1 MPAPTDFANQTAT
14 AARKASP
21 RGLVVLRCGQS
32 SLHWDWLDGPRRNW
46 DLILCPYQDIDA
58 RGHAARVIPG
68 QKWDGLAR
76 FFAEFHLWRDYDYIC
91 LPDDDIATDANTL
104 NVFFDLCERY
114 KIKLAAPALTPNSYF
129 SHPITMKNTEFLARR
144 TNFVEI
150 MMPCFSAAFFQEV
163 LSTLDLSRS
172 GTGFGLDFLW
182 PHMLAYEDIWIFD
195 ESAVHHTRPVGEM
208 RRHRLAELAFADLNF
223 IRGFQIPTV
232 AKTLGGVGH
241 DQIFRRCDSPQF
253 GERYRHGLAY
263 LASKMPEWSKHIDY
277 ELSAAVPTPSP
288 TSGDY
293 IRFALE
299 HLAAPDRTISRG
311 RPSRSSSTSQ
321 WSWSSSPEL
330 EASGANDG
338 RLNGCCGFHT
348 RHETN
353 PWWQVDL
360 GARHSIESVVI
371 YNRLDQIMRCVDF
384 DLLVSDD
391 GASWR
396 LGFAKRDGVA
406 FGGADGKP
414 FKHDFLPPA
423 VGRFLRV
430 QLAGTQFLHL
440 DQVEVFGSPAE
451 DPPPRADLPSSS
463 IGQAPR
469 IVAELLAELYAGD
482 SPFAHC
488 ELSNR
493 DDGYPHTNLVPEV
506 IESILDL
513 VQPAFW
519 LEIGSMLGG
528 SAIRTAQLIR
538 SRGLATGV
546 VCIDPFCGDVN
557 MWAWEQPKRRA
568 GEWLFLHLQ
577 KGRPTIFD
585 RFIANVV
592 AAGQADIMLPVTA
605 TSIVGTKLLA
615 RLLSEGRITS
625 LPNVIYLDSAHEPD
639 ETFLE
644 LRNCWNLL
652 PPGGVLL
659 GDDWSWNAVREDV
672 LRFARTVPLNERLRE
687 ELQRRHQKFSQQEGV
702 LLDRGQWVLVK

>member
-1 MPAPTDFANQTAT
+1 M
-14 AARKASP
+14 
-21 RGLVVLRCGQS
+21 RGLVVLRCGRS
-32 SLHWDWLDGPRRNW
+32 SLHWDWLEGPRRNW

-58 RGHAARVIPG
+58 RGHDVRVIPG

-76 FFAEFHLWRDYDYIC
+76 FFAEFRGWRDYDYIC

-104 NVFFDLCERY
+104 NVFFDLCERF

-129 SHPITMKNTEFLARR
+129 SHPLTMQNTEFLARR
-144 TNFVEI
+144 TSFVEI
-150 MMPCFSAAFFQEV
+150 MMPCFSTEVFQEA
-163 LSTLDLSRS
+163 LPTFDLSRS
-172 GTGFGLDFLW
+172 GTGFGLDYLW
-182 PHMLAYEDIWIFD
+182 PHMLSYEDIWTFD
-195 ESAVHHTRPVGEM
+195 EAAVRHTRPVGEM
-208 RRHRLAELAFADLNF
+208 RQDRLAQLALADLNF
-223 IRGFQIPTV
+223 IRGFQMPMV
-232 AKTLGGVGH
+232 AKTLGGIGH
-241 DQIFRRCDSPQF
+241 DQVFRRFDSPEF
-253 GERYRHGLAY
+253 GERYRRGTAY
-263 LASKMPEWSKHIDY
+263 LASKIPEWSRHIDH
-277 ELSAAVPTPSP
+277 ELSSAAPAPSP
-288 TSGDY
+288 ASRDY
-293 IRFALE
+293 LRFALE

-321 WSWSSSPEL
+321 WSWSNSPEL

-348 RHETN
+348 RLESN

-360 GARHSIESVVI
+360 GTRHAIESVVI
-371 YNRLDQIMRCVDF
+371 YNRLDQAMRCVDF

-391 GASWR
+391 AVSWR
-396 LGFAKRDGVA
+396 LAHAKRDGIV
-406 FGGADGKP
+406 FGGADSKP
-414 FKHDFLPPA
+414 FKHDFAPPA

-430 QLAGTQFLHL
+430 QLAGTQYLHL
-440 DQVEVFGSPAE
+440 DQVEVFGSPAG
-451 DPPPRADLPSSS
+451 DLPPVEGPST
-463 IGQAPR
+463 GQAPA
-469 IVAELLAELYAGD
+469 IIAELLAELYGGD

-488 ELSNR
+488 ALSNR

-513 VQPAFW
+513 LRPAFW

-528 SAIRTAQLIR
+528 SAIRTAQLIK

-568 GEWLFLHLQ
+568 GEWLFLGL
-577 KGRPTIFD
+577 KNGRPTIFD

-592 AAGQADIMLPVTA
+592 AAGQADIMLPITA

-615 RLLSEGRITS
+615 RLLSEGRTTS

-659 GDDWSWNAVREDV
+659 GDDWSWNAVKEDV

-687 ELQRRHQKFSQQEGV
+687 ELQRRHGKFSQQEGV